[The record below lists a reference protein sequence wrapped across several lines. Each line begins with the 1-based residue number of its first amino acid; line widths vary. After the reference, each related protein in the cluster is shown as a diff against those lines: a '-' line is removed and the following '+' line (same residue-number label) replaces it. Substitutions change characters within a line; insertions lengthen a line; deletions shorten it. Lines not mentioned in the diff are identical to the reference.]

1 MEIVG
6 FTYGWKDDKVIQNL
20 PRKGKEES
28 DTDLSKSQT
37 KVCYRTNIEVQRIA
51 KQTLPTTIAVLLTCD
66 ATGMETLPYF
76 TILRGSCAD
85 VDQHLFKIKY

>member
-28 DTDLSKSQT
+28 DTDLSKS
-37 KVCYRTNIEVQRIA
+37 
-51 KQTLPTTIAVLLTCD
+51 
-66 ATGMETLPYF
+66 
-76 TILRGSCAD
+76 
-85 VDQHLFKIKY
+85 